1 MIKFYLPVSNYFEY
15 QRNHCNYKIIK
26 NVSFKIIIF
35 FLDLS
40 RSVGILLY
48 GPNGVGKTFVSQSI
62 ANDMNVPVI
71 KINASIVSWFNLIT
85 NGYIKHLYIWY
96 SFHIFENIS
105 IEYLAFVDG

>member
-1 MIKFYLPVSNYFEY
+1 MIKFYLPFSNSFEY
-15 QRNHCNYKIIK
+15 QLNHCNYKIMK
-26 NVSFKIIIF
+26 DVSSKSLYF

-71 KINASIVSWFNLIT
+71 KINASIAKLVKFN
-85 NGYIKHLYIWY
+85 NKW
-96 SFHIFENIS
+96 
-105 IEYLAFVDG
+105 

>member
-1 MIKFYLPVSNYFEY
+1 MSQIILSINLIIVTIKDVSS
-15 QRNHCNYKIIK
+15 K
-26 NVSFKIIIF
+26 SLF

-71 KINASIVSWFNLIT
+71 KINASIVKL
-85 NGYIKHLYIWY
+85 
-96 SFHIFENIS
+96 
-105 IEYLAFVDG
+105 V

>member
-1 MIKFYLPVSNYFEY
+1 MCH
-15 QRNHCNYKIIK
+15 QNHYI
-26 NVSFKIIIF
+26 

-71 KINASIVSWFNLIT
+71 KINASIVKL
-85 NGYIKHLYIWY
+85 
-96 SFHIFENIS
+96 
-105 IEYLAFVDG
+105 V